1 MGRVSKHRAS
11 RREVRPPRR
20 VSILA
25 LALGATIVVGGTA
38 VGVLPQLRSDT
49 AAAGQSSLRDAADV
63 SYRGTSSSVQ
73 VDPPASDAASDPASD
88 TELDADAVDA
98 LQDEVAQAADPAV
111 DPGLPADSGDG
122 RRIVFSE
129 SDQRVWLVGDD
140 GSVERS
146 YLVSGS
152 RFDNLDPGTYAVQSR
167 TRQAT
172 AFDYSGTMEYFV
184 RFATGFSEPIGF
196 HSVPRDNA
204 GDLEQTRAQLG
215 TPLSAGCVR
224 QWEPD
229 AIALWEFAPVGTTVV
244 VTA

>member
-1 MGRVSKHRAS
+1 MSKHRAS

-20 VSILA
+20 VNVLA
-25 LALGATIVVGGTA
+25 LALGVTIVVGGTA

-49 AAAGQSSLRDAADV
+49 AAAGQASASAAATP
-63 SYRGTSSSVQ
+63 SALETSSFAQ
-73 VDPPASDAASDPASD
+73 VAPVASDTDLEVDAAASDD
-88 TELDADAVDA
+88 TAA
-98 LQDEVAQAADPAV
+98 LQAEVDRAADPAV

-152 RFDNLDPGTYAVQSR
+152 RFDNLDPGTYAVQAR

-204 GDLEQTRAQLG
+204 GDLEQTKAQLG

>member
-1 MGRVSKHRAS
+1 MSKHRATG

-20 VSILA
+20 VGVLA
-25 LALGATIVVGGTA
+25 LALGVTIVVGGTA
-38 VGVLPQLRSDT
+38 VAVLPQLKADP
-49 AAAGQSSLRDAADV
+49 AGAGEASV
-63 SYRGTSSSVQ
+63 SVAQAQPSALETSSFVR
-73 VDPPASDAASDPASD
+73 VDPPTAEPDASSDAA
-88 TELDADAVDA
+88 A
-98 LQDEVAQAADPAV
+98 LQAEVDRAV
-111 DPGLPADSGDG
+111 DPVLPADSGDG

-140 GSVERS
+140 GSIERT

-172 AFDYSGTMEYFV
+172 AFDASGTMEYFV

-196 HSVPRDNA
+196 HSVPRDND
-204 GDLEQTRAQLG
+204 GVLEQTRADLG

-229 AIALWEFAPVGTTVV
+229 AIALWDFAPVGTTVV